1 VSATDDSL
9 MSDTPA
15 QHPTVLAHRQTQKS
29 PSFCAIIDTPEGL
42 SILIFREKTGQKN
55 AEILNSFSA
64 AKNSTQPPASPH
76 PSSIRQPSSHPT
88 PIISYFSFLLTP
100 HTGPC

>member
-1 VSATDDSL
+1 

-42 SILIFREKTGQKN
+42 SILIFREKQVRKTPKFSTLSPPQKIPPN
-55 AEILNSFSA
+55 H
-64 AKNSTQPPASPH
+64 PPART
-76 PSSIRQPSSHPT
+76 RQAFVNHSATQLQSFPNSH
-88 PIISYFSFLLTP
+88 FS
-100 HTGPC
+100 